1 MIQLIAW
8 VQFWIVVSAA
18 LAVLYIGYC
27 WVIRREE
34 RFGIHRFTLLAII
47 LFSLFTPFL
56 VDGVDKLLNIM
67 NLGNGAVNAQS
78 TENLAN
84 RWNVLIHS
92 MMQQRVEL
100 NSGSQFPWHWLAL
113 AVITVSTLL
122 ILRFIYQLVRLARI
136 CQKSEVQCF
145 GEFNLVK
152 SNLIQQPFSF
162 WHWVFVPTHFNDA
175 NDQHEILEHEKI
187 HVSQMHSVDLLLIE
201 LLAAAMWFNPV
212 MWMIRKRIRLIHEYL
227 ADEGALSTG
236 IDARRYKAL
245 LLNQVT
251 EERLICLSSSFNHSL
266 IKKRMIMI
274 SKNKSNEKSSMR
286 LLAFV
291 PLSLVM
297 VVIVIGLKGFLPDAA
312 QASTLAVTQGN
323 TSAADSSK
331 TITVSGTGSLAVIY
345 VVDGKRVDN
354 VDNIKPEEIFSVDVN
369 KATNTV
375 NVTTKKAAV
384 NTKKEEPQALPDF
397 STTQI
402 FVDGVEQTDKDILS
416 KIDPQTIESVSVKKD
431 SVAIMKLTNNK
442 YDAVIEII
450 TKK

>member
-8 VQFWIVVSAA
+8 FKFWIVVSAA

-34 RFGIHRFTLLAII
+34 RFSIHRFTLLAII
-47 LFSLFTPFL
+47 LFSLSTPL
-56 VDGVDKLLNIM
+56 LITGVYKLLNIIDL
-67 NLGNGAVNAQS
+67 NRASANALS
-78 TENLAN
+78 NAN
-84 RWNVLIHS
+84 RWNGLIINAIHQPVS
-92 MMQQRVEL
+92 AK
-100 NSGSQFPWHWLAL
+100 SGFIFPWHWLSL
-113 AVITVSTLL
+113 TVIGISVMLMG
-122 ILRFIYQLVRLARI
+122 RFIYQLVKLLGVYR
-136 CQKSEVQCF
+136 QSEVHDF
-145 GEFNLVK
+145 GEFSLVK
-152 SNLIQQPFSF
+152 SSAIQQPFSF
-162 WHWVFVPTHFNDA
+162 WHWIFVPVNFNHD
-175 NDQHEILEHEKI
+175 NDQNEILEHEKI
-187 HVSQMHSVDLLLIE
+187 HVSQMHSVDLLLVE

-286 LLAFV
+286 LWAFV

-297 VVIVIGLKGFLPDAA
+297 LALVMGLKGVMPDVA
-312 QASTLAVTQGN
+312 QASTVAVTQVKA
-323 TSAADSSK
+323 SAADSTK
-331 TITVSGTGSLAVIY
+331 TIAVSGTGNLKVTY
-345 VVDGKRVDN
+345 VVDGKKVAGVDG
-354 VDNIKPEEIFSVDVN
+354 IKPEEIHSVDVN

-375 NVTTKKAAV
+375 TVTTKKAVAK
-384 NTKKEEPQALPDF
+384 TKKEEPKPQPDL

-402 FVDGVEQTDKDILS
+402 FIDGVEQSDKEIIS
-416 KIDPQTIESVSVKKD
+416 KIDPNTIESVSVKKD

-442 YDAVIEII
+442 YDAIIEIT
-450 TKK
+450 TKKSK